1 MSDRTKL
8 WKPET
13 HFDSQGD
20 ILQDVTTAYSVFL
33 EVCAAS
39 RYKAFVDRLAA
50 DPDAARSE
58 AAMSS
63 WLRARRVAPS
73 INETDTEGGMD
84 FLCLSADS
92 PLLVEVTCLN
102 KAAVVN
108 KSGWP
113 DTLDEIAQTF
123 TMITAQLAGKGQHK
137 ARQLSTGQAG
147 IPCVLVICL
156 AHPGASA
163 LLSTMAAE
171 WLTVSDPKIKV
182 PIVAQGTELGQA
194 RLVTDLK
201 RSVFFGP
208 RDGAIVPMRESI
220 SAILLVALWDRQ
232 LDVVGILHPQPTVPL
247 NYRVFARVPFSRVE
261 WPLMNP
267 IEMEWVIGD
276 PGPLIAHH
284 IKVAL
289 TDNELKG
296 KQ

>member
-1 MSDRTKL
+1 MSDGSGL
-8 WKPET
+8 WAPET
-13 HFDSQGD
+13 HFDFQGD
-20 ILQDVTTAYSVFL
+20 TLQDVTTAYSVFL

-39 RYKAFVDRLAA
+39 RHKAFVDRLAA

-58 AAMSS
+58 AAMFS
-63 WLRARRVAPS
+63 WLWARKLAPS
-73 INETDTEGGMD
+73 INETATQGGMD
-84 FLCLSADS
+84 FLCSSADI
-92 PLLVEVTCLN
+92 PFLVEVTGLS

-123 TMITAQLAGKGQHK
+123 SMITAQLAGKGQHK
-137 ARQLSTGQAG
+137 SRQLSTGQAS
-147 IPCVLVICL
+147 IPCVLAICL

-171 WLTVSDPKIKV
+171 WLMVSDPKIKV
-182 PIVAQGTELGQA
+182 PIVAQGTALGQT

-208 RDGAIVPMRESI
+208 RDGVIVPMRESI

-232 LDVVGILHPQPTVPL
+232 LDVVGMLHPKPTVPL
-247 NYRVFARVPFSRVE
+247 NYRVFARVPFLRVG

-289 TDNELKG
+289 ADNELKG
-296 KQ
+296 K